1 MTPKLV
7 ANILTMPA
15 IVLLDPLPFTRVG
28 WSTNQDQQKDVARS
42 KLKIVRDNA
51 PNTEEPQSHRIESWA
66 AQQRPLST
74 AAAHPESARSSLAS
88 NVNVAVDDPLP
99 HAGLPDTHPCKYEH
113 SLEHTCFRNAAQR
126 AYERLPIRTSHV
138 NLVGNQSF
146 HRSIDFQ
153 IAHVDVRKLYRDHAQ
168 LIHPERLTA
177 C

>member
-28 WSTNQDQQKDVARS
+28 WSTDQDQQKDAARS
-42 KLKIVRDNA
+42 KLKIVRDSA
-51 PNTEEPQSHRIESWA
+51 PNTEEPQSHSIESWA

-88 NVNVAVDDPLP
+88 NVNVAADDPLP
-99 HAGLPDTHPCKYEH
+99 HAGLSETHPCKYENF
-113 SLEHTCFRNAAQR
+113 LEHTFFRNAAQR
-126 AYERLPIRTSHV
+126 AYEGLPILTSYV
-138 NLVGNQSF
+138 NLVSSQSF

-153 IAHVDVRKLYRDHAQ
+153 IAYVDVRKLYRNHVQ
-168 LIHPERLTA
+168 LIHPQRLTV

>member
-28 WSTNQDQQKDVARS
+28 WSTDQDQQKDVARS

-74 AAAHPESARSSLAS
+74 AAAHPEYKFACWRWDGRWEYCVAPIPARTP
-88 NVNVAVDDPLP
+88 N
-99 HAGLPDTHPCKYEH
+99 T
-113 SLEHTCFRNAAQR
+113 
-126 AYERLPIRTSHV
+126 
-138 NLVGNQSF
+138 
-146 HRSIDFQ
+146 
-153 IAHVDVRKLYRDHAQ
+153 
-168 LIHPERLTA
+168 
-177 C
+177 